1 MAGPRLHPALQ
12 NHTDKTM
19 TVSRTKN
26 FITAAL
32 SCVVAAWI
40 NTALALDF
48 DANGNAIGDK
58 AVTTA
63 TSGVALT
70 NVPLKTIDDLSYGAV
85 AQSVAPVAEG
95 EEDQAAKLAKDLSN
109 PISSLI
115 SVPFQANEDFGFG
128 PSHNG
133 YKFTL
138 NIQPVIP
145 ISLTEDW
152 NVIVR
157 TILPV
162 VSQHDLFYVQNVPKS
177 ATIEPQNRGQDGL
190 SDTTQSFFFSPKKPG
205 PFGLI
210 WGVGPVFL
218 YPTGTH
224 PFLGTGT
231 FSIGPTVVLL
241 KQTGPWTAGALMNQL
256 WSVSISEGRKSVSQM
271 FLQPFLSY
279 TTKTHTT
286 FTVNTEA
293 TANWNNTPGDA
304 KWTIPLIFQVSQ
316 VLKVG
321 KQPIQLQV
329 GGKYY
334 ADSPRYGPDW
344 GVRFTL
350 TLLYPTAKPKPG
362 PVAGTY
368 RK

>member
-1 MAGPRLHPALQ
+1 LLFSLIQNQKVEADNVKQSQIILGVTVLTLGILSVGPGICATEPSE
-12 NHTDKTM
+12 
-19 TVSRTKN
+19 V
-26 FITAAL
+26 
-32 SCVVAAWI
+32 
-40 NTALALDF
+40 
-48 DANGNAIGDK
+48 DANSNATGESFARDEGARISLLSQRSENFSLG
-58 AVTTA
+58 AVTE
-63 TSGVALT
+63 S
-70 NVPLKTIDDLSYGAV
+70 P
-85 AQSVAPVAEG
+85 AEAS
-95 EEDQAAKLAKDLSN
+95 EADTLAKQLSN

-115 SVPFQANEDFGFG
+115 SVPFQANEDFGYG

-145 ISLTEDW
+145 ISISKDW
-152 NVIVR
+152 NLILR
-157 TILPV
+157 TIFPI
-162 VSQHDLFYVQNVPKS
+162 VSQHDLFYVENLPKNS
-177 ATIEPQNRGQDGL
+177 PLQPQNRSQDGL

-210 WGVGPVFL
+210 WGLGPVFL

-231 FSIGPTVVLL
+231 FSIGPTVVVL

-256 WSVSISEGRKSVSQM
+256 WSVVIEEHRSSLSQM
-271 FLQPFLSY
+271 FLQPFVAY

-286 FTVNTEA
+286 FTLSSES

-304 KWTIPLIFQVSQ
+304 KWTVPLIFQISQ
-316 VLKVG
+316 ILKIG
-321 KQPIQLQV
+321 KQPISLQI

-344 GVRFTL
+344 GVRFAL
-350 TLLYPTAKPKPG
+350 TLLYPTGRRPEPIERTGFVK
-362 PVAGTY
+362 
-368 RK
+368 